1 MCGFLLFVHVLPYLD
16 LSKIEEEKIKIR
28 MSFLSACCVSPAS
41 MKPAE
46 IPWGE
51 AGAKYVVEST
61 GVFLS
66 VEKASVSALA
76 STLTKTNPQTSEMGC
91 HLLLI

>member
-1 MCGFLLFVHVLPYLD
+1 
-16 LSKIEEEKIKIR
+16 
-28 MSFLSACCVSPAS
+28 

-46 IPWGE
+46 IPWGT

-66 VEKASVSALA
+66 VEKASVRPNID
-76 STLTKTNPQTSEMGC
+76 TNGNKYADCQAAV
-91 HLLLI
+91 

>member
-1 MCGFLLFVHVLPYLD
+1 MMLFFPLPAVFRFTCWPGSTSPNSINHVTLVCLC
-16 LSKIEEEKIKIR
+16 
-28 MSFLSACCVSPAS
+28 SFHSS

-46 IPWGE
+46 IPWGS

-66 VEKASVSALA
+66 VEKASVR
-76 STLTKTNPQTSEMGC
+76 THTHT
-91 HLLLI
+91 